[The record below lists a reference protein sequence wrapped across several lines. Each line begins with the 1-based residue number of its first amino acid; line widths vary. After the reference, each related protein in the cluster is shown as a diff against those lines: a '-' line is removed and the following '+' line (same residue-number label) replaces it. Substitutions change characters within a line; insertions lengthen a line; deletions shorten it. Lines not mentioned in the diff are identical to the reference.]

1 MKNPGKT
8 KNNLSIEQRASHS
21 ALMAAIY
28 RFLASKEE
36 GSYFQGPDSL
46 SELYLPPK
54 AKFFLSF
61 SFFRNLIRKK
71 LNKRVPGS
79 YEYITARTKHFDHLF
94 KNALQGNIPQIV
106 FLGAGYDTRVIRF
119 EEYIQ
124 NTKIFELDAST
135 TQQQKIKLL
144 QKNNNKIH
152 PNTSFVPINFGK
164 QKLESELL
172 KTAYDPSK
180 RSLFIWEGVTMYLTK
195 KAVIETL
202 TFIKRFSGNGT
213 SIAFDYYDNSL
224 IEGKNRSYG
233 AKELIAAAAKKGEP
247 FLFGIPEG
255 EIKLFLSENGFNV
268 LSHYSP
274 DEFEKHYLYDD
285 NREQFLGKM
294 YGFIYNVHAGVT
306 P

>member
-8 KNNLSIEQRASHS
+8 KNKSSIEHRASHS

-28 RFLASKEE
+28 RYLASREE

-46 SELYLPPK
+46 SELFLPPK

-61 SFFRNLIRKK
+61 SFFRSLIRKK
-71 LNKRVPGS
+71 LNKLVPGS
-79 YEYITARTKHFDHLF
+79 YEYLTARTKHFDHLF
-94 KNALQGNIPQIV
+94 KNALQEKIPQIV
-106 FLGAGYDTRVIRF
+106 FLGAGYDTRVIRY

-124 NTKIFELDAST
+124 HTKIFELDALS
-135 TQQQKIKLL
+135 TQQQKIKML
-144 QKNNNKIH
+144 QKNNIKIH
-152 PNTSFVPINFGK
+152 PNTSFVPINFSK
-164 QKLESELL
+164 QKIGTELL

-202 TFIKRFSGNGT
+202 TFIKNFSGNG
-213 SIAFDYYDNSL
+213 SCIAFDYYDNSL
-224 IEGKNRSYG
+224 IEEKNRSYG
-233 AKELIAAAAKKGEP
+233 AKELLAAVAKKGEP

-255 EIKLFLSENGFNV
+255 EIKLFLSENGFHV
-268 LSHYSP
+268 LSHYTP

-285 NREQFLGKM
+285 NKEQFLGKM
-294 YGFIYNVHAGVT
+294 YGFIYNVHACVT